1 MADRDED
8 GHAAAPDP
16 GRAAAP
22 GPTRGATPDPI
33 HSGEELDPDE
43 SPKQR
48 LDRELIELLNEVRV
62 ALPGA
67 QVLFAF
73 LLVLPFQTRFAELSR
88 IQEDLYA
95 GALMASAA
103 AVALLIAPSSYHRI
117 NFRRPMKERMIRW
130 ANGLLIGGMALVAVG
145 ITLGVALVIDLVL
158 GGVAAIVLAGG
169 TAVWFAW
176 FWFAVP
182 LWRRHSFEANGD

>member
-1 MADRDED
+1 MIDGDHRASGPRHPDEE
-8 GHAAAPDP
+8 
-16 GRAAAP
+16 R
-22 GPTRGATPDPI
+22 
-33 HSGEELDPDE
+33 DPDE

-48 LDRELIELLNEVRV
+48 LDRELMELLNEVRV

-73 LLVLPFQTRFAELSR
+73 LLVLPFQERFRDLTDL
-88 IQEDLYA
+88 QVNLYA

-103 AVALLIAPSSYHRI
+103 AIALLIAPSSYHRF

-130 ANGLLIGGMALVAVG
+130 ANALLLIGMALMAVG
-145 ITLGVALVIDLVL
+145 VTLAVALVMGLALGDLP
-158 GGVAAIVLAGG
+158 AALLAGG
-169 TAVWFAW
+169 TALWFAW

-182 LWRRHSFEANGD
+182 WLRRRSFEEGD

>member
-1 MADRDED
+1 MTD
-8 GHAAAPDP
+8 
-16 GRAAAP
+16 
-22 GPTRGATPDPI
+22 RGASGDPD

-73 LLVLPFQTRFAELSR
+73 LLVLPFQNRFTELTQL
-88 IQEDLYA
+88 QENLYA

-103 AVALLIAPSSYHRI
+103 AIALLIAPSSYHRI
-117 NFRRPMKERMIRW
+117 NFRRPMKEGMIRW
-130 ANGLLIGGMALVAVG
+130 ANALLIGGLVLAALGV
-145 ITLGVALVIDLVL
+145 TLAVALVIDVAL
-158 GGVAAIVLAGG
+158 GDVAAIILAVG
-169 TAVWFAW
+169 TALWFTW
-176 FWFAVP
+176 FWFLVP
-182 LWRRHSFEANGD
+182 LWRRRGFEEGA

>member
-1 MADRDED
+1 MLDGGGDR
-8 GHAAAPDP
+8 ARDP
-16 GRAAAP
+16 QHP
-22 GPTRGATPDPI
+22 
-33 HSGEELDPDE
+33 GEELDPDE

-73 LLVLPFQTRFAELSR
+73 LLVLPFQNRFMDLTPL
-88 IQEDLYA
+88 QKDLYA

-103 AVALLIAPSSYHRI
+103 AIALLIAPSSYHRF

-130 ANGLLIGGMALVAVG
+130 ANALLLIGMALIAVG
-145 ITLGVALVIDLVL
+145 VTLAVALVIDLAL
-158 GGVAAIVLAGG
+158 GDVAAIVLAGG
-169 TAVWFAW
+169 TALWFAW

-182 LWRRHSFEANGD
+182 WLRRRSFEEGD

>member
-1 MADRDED
+1 MADHD
-8 GHAAAPDP
+8 GGGRTTAPDP
-16 GRAAAP
+16 TRTTAP
-22 GPTRGATPDPI
+22 DPTRGTTPDPS
-33 HSGEELDPDE
+33 HAGEELDPDE

-73 LLVLPFQTRFAELSR
+73 LLVLPFQNRFAELTR
-88 IQEDLYA
+88 IQEDLYT

-103 AVALLIAPSSYHRI
+103 AIALLIAPSSYHRL

-158 GGVAAIVLAGG
+158 GDAAAIVLAGG
-169 TAVWFAW
+169 TAVWFAG

-182 LWRRHSFEANGD
+182 LWRRHSFEANGE

>member
-1 MADRDED
+1 VLDGAD
-8 GHAAAPDP
+8 
-16 GRAAAP
+16 
-22 GPTRGATPDPI
+22 PTRDPR
-33 HSGEELDPDE
+33 HPGEELDPDE

-48 LDRELIELLNEVRV
+48 VDRELIELLNEVRV

-73 LLVLPFQTRFAELSR
+73 LLVLPFQDRFGDLTAL
-88 IQEDLYA
+88 QKDLYA
-95 GALMASAA
+95 GALMTSAA
-103 AVALLIAPSSYHRI
+103 AIALLIAPSSYHRL

-130 ANGLLIGGMALVAVG
+130 ANQLLIVGMALMAVG
-145 ITLGVALVIDLVL
+145 VTLSVALVIDLAL
-158 GGVAAIVLAGG
+158 GDVAALILGGG

-182 LWRRHSFEANGD
+182 WLRRRSFEAGD